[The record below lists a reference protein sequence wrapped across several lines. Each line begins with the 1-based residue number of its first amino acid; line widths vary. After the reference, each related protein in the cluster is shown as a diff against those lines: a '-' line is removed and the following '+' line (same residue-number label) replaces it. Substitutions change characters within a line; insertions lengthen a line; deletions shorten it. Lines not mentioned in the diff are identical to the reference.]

1 MKKIFSKTKKGAASF
16 YMVAF
21 STLVLIIIAT
31 SFAAVIISEVT
42 RTANDDLSK
51 SAYDSAMAGVEDA
64 KLVVHSYQKC
74 IEEKDN
80 EHNNEL
86 PCETIRNEIENTSP
100 DSESNGEDGK
110 CDQVGRLLGRFD
122 EKDENG
128 ALIQESKKEVLIQE
142 SKIGN
147 NMSQAYTCVKI
158 SLPGDYSGALSSG
171 EQFKVIKAKFESA
184 EIANKVKSV
193 IINWSSGNSD
203 SDLNYNNFT
212 GGKVT
217 FSKDVSIPP
226 TIAVSMIQ
234 TGESFNLDSF
244 TRTINETTNRGTLF
258 LVPTKDENLSGQTDT
273 YKSAYDEK
281 EGANHI
287 KEDGFLKSND
297 KTAKNLPYAVY
308 CGNASDEYACS
319 ATIDIPR
326 PIDGGPR
333 NPDTFY
339 FVVTQPYAGDTY
351 TDFNVLFSCGEE
363 VCNEGEDVPA
373 AEKNY
378 AKLDGVQIKIDSTGR
393 ANDMYRRVEVRLDG
407 DPNYAFSI
415 MGPLELLNNDEND
428 SSLEKN
434 LTVTCEW
441 NLGVNPDNVTCP

>member
-74 IEEKDN
+74 IEENDN
-80 EHNNEL
+80 KG
-86 PCETIRNEIENTSP
+86 PCETIRREIENTSP
-100 DSESNGEDGK
+100 DSESNGGEEK
-110 CDQVGRLLGRFD
+110 CDQVGRLLGRLD
-122 EKDENG
+122 EDGGDE
-128 ALIQESKKEVLIQE
+128 ALIQEPKEVLIQE

-184 EIANKVKSV
+184 DIANKVKSV
-193 IINWSSGNSD
+193 IINWSSGN

-217 FSKDVSIPP
+217 FSKDVSTPP

-244 TRTINETTNRGTLF
+244 TSTINETTNRGTLF
-258 LVPTKDENLSGQTDT
+258 LVPTKEENLSEQPDT
-273 YKSAYDEK
+273 YRSAYDEK
-281 EGANHI
+281 ESVNHI
-287 KEDGFLKSND
+287 EEEGFLKSND

-308 CGNASDEYACS
+308 CGNASDGYACS

-326 PIDGGPR
+326 PIGGTR

-351 TDFNVLFSCGEE
+351 TDFNVLFSCGDE
-363 VCNEGEDVPA
+363 VCNEGENVPE

-407 DPNYAFSI
+407 DPNYAFSV
-415 MGPLELLNNDEND
+415 MGPLELLNNEGNA
-428 SSLEKN
+428 SSLEKD
-434 LTVTCEW
+434 LTVTSEH
-441 NLGVNPDNVTCP
+441 GINP

>member
-80 EHNNEL
+80 GV

-122 EKDENG
+122 EDGGNSGRLDENDRN
-128 ALIQESKKEVLIQE
+128 EVLIQE
-142 SKIGN
+142 SKIEN

-171 EQFKVIKAKFESA
+171 EQFKVIKAKFENTD
-184 EIANKVKSV
+184 IADKVKSV

-217 FSKDVSIPP
+217 FSKDVSMPP

-234 TGESFNLDSF
+234 TGGESFNLDSF
-244 TRTINETTNRGTLF
+244 TRTIDGATNRGTLF
-258 LVPTKDENLSGQTDT
+258 LVPTEEKLNGQTDT
-273 YKSAYDEK
+273 YKSAYDEE

-287 KEDGFLKSND
+287 EEDGFLKSND

-326 PIDGGPR
+326 PIGGGAR

-351 TDFNVLFSCGEE
+351 TDFNVLFSCGDEA
-363 VCNEGEDVPA
+363 CNEGKDVPA

-407 DPNYAFSI
+407 DPNYAFSV
-415 MGPLELLNNDEND
+415 MGPLELLNNDKNA
-428 SSLEKN
+428 SSLDKN
-434 LTVTCEW
+434 LPPVTCEW
-441 NLGVNPDNVTCP
+441 NLGVNPDNVTCPQ

>member
-74 IEEKDN
+74 IEEN
-80 EHNNEL
+80 NNEG
-86 PCETIRNEIENTSP
+86 PCETIRKEIENTSS
-100 DSESNGEDGK
+100 DSESNGEEGK

-128 ALIQESKKEVLIQE
+128 VLIQESKKEVLIQE

-171 EQFKVIKAKFESA
+171 EQFKVIKAKFKNA

-203 SDLNYNNFT
+203 SDLNYDNFT

-217 FSKDVSIPP
+217 FSKDVSMPP

-234 TGESFNLDSF
+234 TGGESFNLDSF
-244 TRTINETTNRGTLF
+244 TRTIERTTNRGTLF
-258 LVPTKDENLSGQTDT
+258 LVPTKEEKLGGQPDT
-273 YKSAYDEK
+273 YISAYDEN

-287 KEDGFLKSND
+287 EEDGFLKSND

-308 CGNASDEYACS
+308 CGNASDGYACS
-319 ATIDIPR
+319 TTIDIPR
-326 PIDGGPR
+326 PIGGTR

-363 VCNEGEDVPA
+363 ACNEGKDVPE

-407 DPNYAFSI
+407 DPNYAFSV
-415 MGPLELLNNDEND
+415 MGPLELLNNEGDT
-428 SSLEKN
+428 SLKKD

-441 NLGVNPDNVTCP
+441 NLGVNPDNVTCPQ

>member
-1 MKKIFSKTKKGAASF
+1 MKKIISKTKKGAASF

-74 IEEKDN
+74 IEEK
-80 EHNNEL
+80 NNEG
-86 PCETIRNEIENTSP
+86 PCETIRKEIENTSP

-122 EKDENG
+122 ENDENG

-171 EQFKVIKAKFESA
+171 EQFKVIKAKFKNA
-184 EIANKVKSV
+184 EIADKVKSV
-193 IINWSSGNSD
+193 IINWSSGSEK

-217 FSKDVSIPP
+217 FSKDVSMPP

-234 TGESFNLDSF
+234 TSGESFNLDSF
-244 TRTINETTNRGTLF
+244 TSTIDETTNRGTLF
-258 LVPTKDENLSGQTDT
+258 LVPTKDESLSEQTDT
-273 YKSAYDEK
+273 YIPAYDSD

-287 KEDGFLKSND
+287 KKDGFLKSND

-326 PIDGGPR
+326 PIGGDNDTR

-351 TDFNVLFSCGEE
+351 TDFNVLFSCGEKA
-363 VCNEGEDVPA
+363 CNGGEDVPE

-407 DPNYAFSI
+407 DPNYAFSV
-415 MGPLELLNNDEND
+415 MGPLELLNNEEDTP
-428 SSLEKN
+428 SLKKD

-441 NLGVNPDNVTCP
+441 NLGVNPENVTCP